1 MKRLIISSLLIICVA
16 ALVVSLGTFAYFSDS
31 ASSTGNTFSAGTLYI
46 NDGSHTFTITPDS
59 PWGNMAPG
67 QTRTGSFTITNNG
80 TIDMGS
86 LAVSTTN
93 SGGLFTLDGNHAT
106 SSASCSATSLAAG
119 ASTLCALTVYLPDP
133 GYADNTY
140 QGASGA
146 VEVVVTGSQI

>member
-1 MKRLIISSLLIICVA
+1 MKRLVISSLLIICVA

-80 TIDMGS
+80 TIAMGS

-93 SGGLFTLDGNHAT
+93 GGFLFTYDSNHAT
-106 SSASCSATSLAAG
+106 SSASCPASSLAAG
-119 ASTLCALTVYLPDP
+119 ASTTCTLTVSLPEP

-140 QGASGA
+140 QNKSGT
-146 VEVVVTGSQI
+146 VDVVVTGTQ